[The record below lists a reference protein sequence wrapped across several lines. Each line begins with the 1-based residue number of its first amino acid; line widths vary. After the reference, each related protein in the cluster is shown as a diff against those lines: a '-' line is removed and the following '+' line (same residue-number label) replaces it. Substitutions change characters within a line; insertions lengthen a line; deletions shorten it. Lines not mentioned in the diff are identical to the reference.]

1 MIVIRPEAFVERP
14 GCVLLDLD
22 NTLYDYAE
30 CNEAGMAA
38 ARELAQ
44 QLLNLAPGDFD
55 QCFGN
60 ARTEL
65 KDRLGP
71 SASSHSR
78 LLYFQR
84 TIERAGFTSQP
95 AVALQLE
102 HAFWRTFMDRITL
115 FPGALDFL
123 HDLRIAGVPVA
134 IVTDLTAQIQLRKM
148 VLLGLDRVV
157 DWIVTSEES
166 GADKPDPRGFEL
178 AVAKLGGV
186 EGKIWSIG
194 DNIACDLQCAR
205 DAMDA
210 VTLLKVT
217 GKPSRP
223 SSADCVDAVFPTS
236 PKSGDCSPRRA
247 TDREWQTRPLSM
259 SLRQSRR
266 VSVPIPCSSRGR
278 AATAR
283 SR

>member
-1 MIVIRPEAFVERP
+1 MIVLLRPEAFVERP
-14 GCVLLDLD
+14 SCVLLDLD
-22 NTLYDYAE
+22 NTLYSYAE
-30 CNEAGMAA
+30 CNEAGMGA
-38 ARELAQ
+38 ARQLAQ
-44 QLLNLAPGDFD
+44 QLLNLAPSDFD
-55 QCFGN
+55 QCFRD

-65 KDRLGP
+65 KDRLGG

-95 AVALQLE
+95 AAALQLE

-115 FPGALDFL
+115 FTGALDFL

-166 GADKPDPRGFEL
+166 GADKPDPSGFEL

-186 EGKIWSIG
+186 EGRVWSIG
-194 DNIACDLQCAR
+194 DDVACDLEGAR
-205 DAMDA
+205 QALDAT
-210 VTLLKVT
+210 TLLKVT
-217 GKPSRP
+217 GKPAVP
-223 SSADCVDAVFPTS
+223 ASADKVDAIFSDFSDV
-236 PKSGDCSPRRA
+236 RRLFA
-247 TDREWQTRPLSM
+247 KLS
-259 SLRQSRR
+259 
-266 VSVPIPCSSRGR
+266 
-278 AATAR
+278 TE
-283 SR
+283 

>member
-1 MIVIRPEAFVERP
+1 MIVLRPEAFVERP
-14 GCVLLDLD
+14 SCVLLDLD

-30 CNEAGMAA
+30 CNEAGMEA
-38 ARELAQ
+38 ARHLAQ
-44 QLLNLAPGDFD
+44 QLLNLARPDFD
-55 QCFGN
+55 QCFRD

-65 KDRLGP
+65 KNRLGA

-78 LLYFQR
+78 LIYFQR

-115 FPGALDFL
+115 FTGVLDFL

-157 DWIVTSEES
+157 DWVVTSEES

-186 EGKIWSIG
+186 EGRVWSIG
-194 DNIACDLQCAR
+194 DDISCDLESAR
-205 DAMDA
+205 KAMGA
-210 VTLLKVT
+210 TTLLKVT
-217 GKPSRP
+217 GKPSVP
-223 SSADCVDAVFPTS
+223 QSADCVDAIFSDFCDV
-236 PKSGDCSPRRA
+236 RRLFA
-247 TDREWQTRPLSM
+247 TQ
-259 SLRQSRR
+259 
-266 VSVPIPCSSRGR
+266 
-278 AATAR
+278 AAE
-283 SR
+283 